1 MSGQDIRYFIL
12 FEDYTHGMA
21 LHELMLAD
29 GVPHRIVPAPR
40 SLQGEV
46 SCGMALMVK
55 PCDIKAARAC
65 IERHQAVHHSIAAL
79 AGQIKPLRDRYC

>member
-1 MSGQDIRYFIL
+1 MSEQDVKYYIL

-46 SCGMALMVK
+46 SCGMALLVK
-55 PCDIKAARAC
+55 PEDVEAAKAC
-65 IERHQAVHHSIAAL
+65 IERHQAVHHSIASL
-79 AGQIKPLRDRYC
+79 AGQIKPMRDKYC

>member
-46 SCGMALMVK
+46 SCGMALMVNR
-55 PCDIKAARAC
+55 DIKAARASR
-65 IERHQAVHHSIAAL
+65 ERHQAVHHSIAASRGRL
-79 AGQIKPLRDRYC
+79 NLTGTADAG

>member
-1 MSGQDIRYFIL
+1 MSGQDVRYYIL

-46 SCGMALMVK
+46 SCGMALLVN
-55 PCDIKAARAC
+55 PEDIEAARAC

-79 AGQIKPLRDRYC
+79 EGQIKPRRDRYC

>member
-1 MSGQDIRYFIL
+1 MSEQDVRYYIL
-12 FEDYTHGMA
+12 FENYTHGMA

-29 GVPHRIVPAPR
+29 GVPHRIVPVPR

-55 PCDIKAARAC
+55 PCDIEAARAC
-65 IERHQAVHHSIAAL
+65 SERHQAVHHSIAAL